1 MKRFQQL
8 ISKYQ
13 KTIQVLLAISFFIL
27 LPIACKKEAVKEPT
41 FCDQHPDQCAPISEA
56 KDFFLFK
63 MGSWW
68 VYEEETSKV
77 RDSVYVT
84 EYSNTETY
92 DFDARYTSALTGY
105 TYHFFPFGHTYAGG
119 VADCDPVKPI
129 NTRCISILRSKY
141 KSGNFVAEDVCFFVY
156 YNKNYSS
163 STENSAFIDNKITIN
178 DVYNSYNLNS
188 NIFGKTIKL
197 SELHTSIEHNQPTNH
212 YYSKGVG
219 LIRKELLDS
228 NQVWNLVNY
237 HIEP

>member
-84 EYSNTETY
+84 QYSNTETY
-92 DFDARYTSALTGY
+92 DFDARYTSVLTGY
-105 TYHFFPFGHTYAGG
+105 TYHFFPFGHSYSFGSQ
-119 VADCDPVKPI
+119 DCDPVKPI
-129 NTRCISILRSKY
+129 KNRCITINRSKY
-141 KSGNFVAEDVCFFVY
+141 KPGNFIAEDACFF
-156 YNKNYSS
+156 YNCNLNDSLYTMNLNVENNQIKIILKNNNFNLLNYS
-163 STENSAFIDNKITIN
+163 
-178 DVYNSYNLNS
+178 
-188 NIFGKTIKL
+188 FGKTIKIF
-197 SELHTSIEHNQPTNH
+197 EKGTSIENNQPTNH
-212 YYSKGVG
+212 YFSKGVG